1 MSIVIAILIFGLIVL
16 LHELGHFTVAKL
28 TGVTVYQFSI
38 GFGPAIFKKQVGE
51 TVYAIRCIPLGGYV
65 AMKGEDSTVIETP
78 AGHEPEENPDDTEG
92 SFLHAKWWKRF
103 CISAAGS
110 VMNLISALVILLL
123 VMLPT
128 EAVLVPEITSFMD
141 GFQWSGQDG
150 LQEGDEILKINGF
163 HIFVYSDVVNAL
175 ELGQGKPYT
184 VVVRRGGEKVTL
196 DNLMLTKDIPD
207 ENSGGQLKF
216 GLIFGA
222 EALSV
227 PQRLGTA
234 WNSCLSFVQ
243 TAYKS
248 IGMLLSGQV
257 SADNMM
263 GTVGITNE
271 LSERVKS
278 SWGDVWYFVAFLSV
292 NLAVVNLLP
301 IPGLDGG
308 KLLFLFIELLRGK
321 PIKPEHEGAVQLVG
335 MLLILGLFVFVT
347 YHDIVNLFTRAGA

>member
-16 LHELGHFTVAKL
+16 IHEAGHFAVAKL

-38 GFGPAIFKKQVGE
+38 GFGPALLKKQVGE

-78 AGHEPEENPDDTEG
+78 AGHEPEEDPEDTEG
-92 SFLHAKWWKRF
+92 SFLQAKLWKRF

-110 VMNLISALVILLL
+110 AMNLLSALLILLL
-123 VMLPT
+123 VMLP
-128 EAVLVPEITSFMD
+128 AGVALVPEVTGFMD
-141 GFQWSGQDG
+141 GFAWAGENG
-150 LQEGDEILKINGF
+150 LQVGDEIVKVNDF
-163 HIFVYSDVVNAL
+163 HIFIYSDLLNAL

-196 DNLMLTKDIPD
+196 DGLMLAKEVPD
-207 ENSGGQLKF
+207 ENGQLKF
-216 GLIFGA
+216 GLLFGA
-222 EALSV
+222 RSLTL

-234 WNSCLSFVQ
+234 WNSALSFLQ

-248 IGMLLSGQV
+248 IGMLIGGKV

-278 SWGDVWYFVAFLSV
+278 SWSDVWYFVAFLSV

-308 KLLFLFIELLRGK
+308 KLLFLLIELVRGK

-335 MLLILGLFVFVT
+335 MLFILGLFVFVT
-347 YHDIVNLFTRAGA
+347 YHDIVNLFSRAGR